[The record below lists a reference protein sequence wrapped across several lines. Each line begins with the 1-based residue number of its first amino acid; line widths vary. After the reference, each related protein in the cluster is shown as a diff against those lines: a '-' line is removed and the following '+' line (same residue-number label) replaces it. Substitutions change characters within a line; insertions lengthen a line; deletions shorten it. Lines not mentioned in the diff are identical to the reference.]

1 MKYKNIKKLLK
12 KAKLMQKYLMNKL
25 MIQQIEFQSLHIIL
39 LKQLQEH
46 QFIKTLKHIQVKAK
60 SIPNLFETINNIKG
74 LKIGKYL
81 SKVINSKYTSKEGIQ
96 RYLSNYF
103 LIL

>member
-1 MKYKNIKKLLK
+1 MDRVKIASHYSFEATSRTRVYQNIETYLGKDEIYAKLTDYETIYNIK
-12 KAKLMQKYLMNKL
+12 
-25 MIQQIEFQSLHIIL
+25 
-39 LKQLQEH
+39 EH
-46 QFIKTLKHIQVKAK
+46 
-60 SIPNLFETINNIKG
+60 
-74 LKIGKYL
+74 KIGKYL